1 MEELTRS
8 FEEVAKAADVV
19 MKELEGHWYTF
30 GIGSDGAKSAMEEFK
45 TKYEGLLALHT
56 DAGKEQAHNLLTGTL
71 KTAQEVLQA
80 QRTIKANRDSGDG
93 PTDDSHAAEQ
103 NASRPQG

>member
-1 MEELTRS
+1 
-8 FEEVAKAADVV
+8 

-71 KTAQEVLQA
+71 KTAQKSSRHNGPLRPTGTAETA
-80 QRTIKANRDSGDG
+80 QPMTATRRSKR
-93 PTDDSHAAEQ
+93 
-103 NASRPQG
+103 